1 MILAAGWFA
10 FRSLL
15 MSGKSLNP
23 QDEQA
28 LINLAK
34 ALVDQRAAK
43 VLVPPQ
49 ENADGFWFGSGNL
62 IEPEP
67 GRFLLC
73 GRYRNHGDSRTGTAA
88 GTRGLEFAIFEAT
101 SPEGPFNKIRSFTK
115 QDLSRADAPVVS
127 IEGGKLFAGPDGI
140 EMIVST
146 EKGINYPD
154 GLELFQKP
162 GTGVWSIDRISA
174 ADVAGLD
181 PATLTE
187 AQSSSEG
194 STLHVKDPVVFEA
207 PAGGTAMLF
216 CSHPFSW
223 SSSNTGLAVR
233 AAGGGSFELQ
243 THCMI
248 RRGAAWDVA
257 CTRVTD
263 RLQVPRV
270 GRFASLLPLS
280 LYFYDG
286 AECLRAFDENPA
298 AVRRPRG
305 FSCEE
310 LGGLAWGW
318 DANFPGIQ
326 RLSVDF
332 PLFVSPHGTGCSRYV
347 STLATGGGIMA
358 SWQQSQPDRS
368 QPLVGNFVR
377 SETVAGL
384 LG

>member
-1 MILAAGWFA
+1 
-10 FRSLL
+10 

-23 QDEQA
+23 EDEQA

-34 ALVDQRAAK
+34 AMVDQRAAK

-101 SPEGPFNKIRSFTK
+101 SSEGPFTKIRSFTK
-115 QDLSRADAPVVS
+115 QDLSQADAPVVS
-127 IEGGKLFAGPDGI
+127 IEGGKLFAGPGGL
-140 EMIVST
+140 ELFVST
-146 EKGINYPD
+146 EKGINYPN
-154 GLELFQKP
+154 GLESFQKP
-162 GTGVWSIDRISA
+162 GTGVWSIDRMSA
-174 ADVAGLD
+174 ADVDGLY

-187 AQSSSEG
+187 AQSSREG
-194 STLHVKDPVVFEA
+194 ATLHVKDPVVFEA
-207 PAGGTAMLF
+207 PSGGTALLF

-223 SSSNTGLAVR
+223 ASSNTGLAVR
-233 AAGGGSFELQ
+233 LAGGGSFELQ
-243 THCMI
+243 THGMI

-263 RLQVPRV
+263 RLPVPCV
-270 GRFASLLPLS
+270 GRFASMSPLS

-286 AECLRAFDENPA
+286 AECLRSLDENASA
-298 AVRRPRG
+298 ARRPRG
-305 FSCEE
+305 YSCEE

-318 DANFPGIQ
+318 DAAFPRIEP
-326 RLSVDF
+326 LSVEF
-332 PLFVSPHGTGCSRYV
+332 PLFISPHGTGCSRYV

-368 QPLVGNFVR
+368 QPLVGNFAS

-384 LG
+384 LD

>member
-1 MILAAGWFA
+1 LILAAGWFA

-15 MSGKSLNP
+15 MSVKILNP
-23 QDEQA
+23 KDEQA
-28 LINLAK
+28 LVNLAK
-34 ALVDQRAAK
+34 AMVDQQAAK
-43 VLVPPQ
+43 LLVPPQ
-49 ENADGFWFGSGNL
+49 ENADGFWFGSGNI

-88 GTRGLEFAIFEAT
+88 GTRGLEFTIFEAT
-101 SPEGPFNKIRSFTK
+101 SPQGPFKRIRSFTK
-115 QDLSRADAPVVS
+115 QDLSRVDAPVVS
-127 IEGGKLFAGPDGI
+127 IEGGKLFAGPRDL
-140 EMIVST
+140 ELFVST
-146 EKGINYPD
+146 EKGVGYPEK
-154 GLELFQKP
+154 LASFQKP
-162 GTGVWSIDRISA
+162 GTGVWSIDRMSA
-174 ADVAGLD
+174 ADVDGLD

-194 STLHVKDPVVFEA
+194 STLHVKDPLVFEE
-207 PAGGTAMLF
+207 PAGGTALLF

-223 SSSNTGLAVR
+223 ASSNTGLAVR
-233 AAGGGSFELQ
+233 AARGGSFELQ

-248 RRGAAWDVA
+248 ERGPAWDVA

-270 GRFASLLPLS
+270 GRFASLPPLS

-286 AECLRAFDENPA
+286 AECLRSLDDNPA
-298 AVRRPRG
+298 AARRPRG

-318 DANFPGIQ
+318 DSEFPGIQ

-332 PLFVSPHGTGCSRYV
+332 PLFVSLHGTGCSRYV
-347 STLATGGGIMA
+347 STLAIGGGIMA

-377 SETVAGL
+377 SGTVAEL

>member
-1 MILAAGWFA
+1 
-10 FRSLL
+10 

-23 QDEQA
+23 EDEQA

-34 ALVDQRAAK
+34 AMVDQRAAK

-49 ENADGFWFGSGNL
+49 ENADGFWFGSGNI

-73 GRYRNHGDSRTGTAA
+73 GRYRNPGASRTGTAA
-88 GTRGLEFAIFEAT
+88 GTRGLEFTIFEAA
-101 SPEGPFNKIRSFTK
+101 SPQGPFKRIRSFTK

-127 IEGGKLFAGPDGI
+127 IEGGKLFAGPDGF
-140 EMIVST
+140 ELFVST

-154 GLELFQKP
+154 ELESFQKP
-162 GTGVWSIDRISA
+162 GTGVWSIDRMSA
-174 ADVAGLD
+174 ADVAGLN

-194 STLHVKDPVVFEA
+194 STLHIKDPVVFEA
-207 PAGGTAMLF
+207 HTGGTALLF

-223 SSSNTGLAVR
+223 ASSNSGLAVR
-233 AAGGGSFELQ
+233 AAGGDSFELQ

-248 RRGAAWDVA
+248 RRGPVWDVA

-263 RLQVPRV
+263 RLPVPRV
-270 GRFASLLPLS
+270 GRFASQPPLS

-286 AECLRAFDENPA
+286 AECLRSLDENPA
-298 AVRRPRG
+298 AARRPRG

-318 DANFPGIQ
+318 DSEFPGIR

-332 PLFVSPHGTGCSRYV
+332 PLFISPHGTGCSRYV

-368 QPLVGNFVR
+368 QPLVGNIVS

-384 LG
+384 LS